1 VSTVEDF
8 TASADELA
16 DSLDID
22 GVRELF
28 RTAIQL
34 VYERKVTT
42 SFAPFIIV
50 EEGNLR
56 ARLDV
61 ILKTIVDFRLGAL
74 DADEAK
80 IILGL

>member
-1 VSTVEDF
+1 MSTVEDF